1 VQEGADEGADACEDE
16 EDDAAGNG
24 DALDN
29 DGGED
34 GNDEVIDNNDGE
46 DDEGDASDEGHQSGI
61 TDDLLDWLDSHE
73 GDDDQNSADEDDV
86 AAADKAGAERK
97 DDARDDDARDIL
109 SGDGSESISSFEQE
123 TSSDDITQTF
133 SVTEPGDN
141 ASQCLNIS
149 PVANS
154 GNAQNQ
160 IGGQPG
166 GGNVEFNDVN
176 FTLDVSGGSTVT
188 CDQPINHAATGHA
201 LESGGDG
208 DAWKL
213 QSWLAGRVGPK
224 TLSRLRIS

>member
-1 VQEGADEGADACEDE
+1 M
-16 EDDAAGNG
+16 
-24 DALDN
+24 
-29 DGGED
+29 
-34 GNDEVIDNNDGE
+34 
-46 DDEGDASDEGHQSGI
+46 
-61 TDDLLDWLDSHE
+61 
-73 GDDDQNSADEDDV
+73 
-86 AAADKAGAERK
+86 
-97 DDARDDDARDIL
+97 
-109 SGDGSESISSFEQE
+109 
-123 TSSDDITQTF
+123 F

-176 FTLDVSGGSTVT
+176 SRLDVSGGSTVT
-188 CDQPINHAATGHA
+188 CDQPINQAATASGHA

-213 QSWLAGRVGPK
+213 QS
-224 TLSRLRIS
+224 